1 MAENRLFHGGQM
13 KGNISQKG
21 FTLIEVMVVI
31 VILGILAG
39 WIAPKLLGRTDDARQ
54 VKAEMDIASFE
65 TALRLY
71 RLDNGR
77 YPTTEEGLE
86 ALVRKPDSAS
96 ERWREGGY
104 LESRRIPLDPWGN
117 AYIYLSPGIHEEYDI
132 ISYGA
137 DGVAGGEGANADITS
152 WEKD

>member
-1 MAENRLFHGGQM
+1 M
-13 KGNISQKG
+13 KGILSKKG

-39 WIAPKLLGRTDDARQ
+39 WIAPKLLGRTDDARR

-71 RLDNGR
+71 RLDMGR

-86 ALVRKPDSAS
+86 SLVRAPDSGGA
-96 ERWREGGY
+96 RWREGGY

-117 AYIYLSPGIHEEYDI
+117 AYIYLSPGIHGEYDI
-132 ISYGA
+132 FSYGA
-137 DGVAGGEGANADITS
+137 DGVAGGEGPNADITS
-152 WEKD
+152 WDED